1 MMIVKT
7 LSIQPDALNLLCTVC
22 VTDNNGGKIAL
33 LVIISSL
40 VLLGVANW
48 ARKKYFPNKKE
59 ISKQI
64 KKLPRISIDKKSIIS
79 NAILININSYNLVY
93 F

>member
-1 MMIVKT
+1 MVLK
-7 LSIQPDALNLLCTVC
+7 NLTSLPNEVNYLCTVC

-59 ISKQI
+59 ISQQK
-64 KKLPRISIDKKSIIS
+64 
-79 NAILININSYNLVY
+79 
-93 F
+93 